1 MKIKKKF
8 TITLLPTSV
17 FAEGTEESG
26 IKIVFDNSKTN
37 WGNVKIHYWG
47 GKSASNWPGVDMEP
61 VEGKDAVYSFDYAPV
76 KFIVLNLETA
86 KTDEESREN
95 QKDFLEKEVN
105 KAKKAG

>member
-1 MKIKKKF
+1 
-8 TITLLPTSV
+8 
-17 FAEGTEESG
+17 
-26 IKIVFDNSKTN
+26 
-37 WGNVKIHYWG
+37 
-47 GKSASNWPGVDMEP
+47 MEP

>member
-37 WGNVKIHYWG
+37 WGNVKIHY
-47 GKSASNWPGVDMEP
+47 
-61 VEGKDAVYSFDYAPV
+61 
-76 KFIVLNLETA
+76 
-86 KTDEESREN
+86 
-95 QKDFLEKEVN
+95 
-105 KAKKAG
+105 